1 MEVGNFGLY
10 FFDISDAEPED
21 DDVLSKRFT
30 KPVSEVNNLIRVV
43 ALLIC
48 KQYLYIYG
56 AAC

>member
-1 MEVGNFGLY
+1 MEVGNFGLR
-10 FFDISDAEPED
+10 FSDISDVEPED

-30 KPVSEVNNLIRVV
+30 KPVFEVNNLIPIV

-48 KQYLYIYG
+48 KQVLYIYG